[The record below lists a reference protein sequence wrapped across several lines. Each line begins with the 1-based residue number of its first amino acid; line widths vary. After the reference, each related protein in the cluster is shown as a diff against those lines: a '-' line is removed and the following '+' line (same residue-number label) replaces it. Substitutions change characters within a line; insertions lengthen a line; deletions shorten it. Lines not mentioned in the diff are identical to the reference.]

1 MSFSSEGNW
10 EKRKCVFLVLSLK
23 GEGTPT
29 PNGIPDREINKA
41 VGFQNYE
48 NNVFRTSNVTCLRGL
63 HFLPKETGK
72 AV

>member
-1 MSFSSEGNW
+1 M
-10 EKRKCVFLVLSLK
+10 LSLK

-29 PNGIPDREINKA
+29 PDGIPDREINTV

-48 NNVFRTSNVTCLRGL
+48 NNVFRTSNVRCLRGL
-63 HFLPKETGK
+63 HLLSKKNGK